1 MLATKIR
8 RMKFMTETLTKTELE
23 HALFSAADSLR
34 SKMDANEYKNYL
46 LGIIFYKYLSDKLLQ
61 MVGEFKKNR
70 ADLPL
75 EKCQELYVKYYQ
87 EDDLWN
93 ELKGTLMY
101 VIEPKHTFTYILQ
114 EINGEARTEDGNIK
128 TFQISDLADAF
139 NDIEGTSNDYR
150 GLFQDVQL
158 YSPRLGANA
167 QKQADTIA
175 EVIKAIGKINLIS
188 QDDKSD
194 TLGDAYEYLIGQ
206 FASETGKK
214 AGEFYTPQK
223 VSELLTK
230 LTLIG
235 KKYPEG
241 MSVYDPAMGSGSL
254 LLNFKK
260 FIKSANG
267 DPDRIIYYGQEINIS
282 TYNLA
287 RMNMILHGVES
298 GNQYLRQGDTL
309 DADWPP
315 ISQTMF
321 DAVVMNPPYSLKWS
335 ANKGFLQDPR
345 FSPYGVL
352 APKSKA
358 DYAFLLHGFYH
369 LKNSGT
375 MAIVLP
381 HGVLFR
387 GAAEGKIR
395 KKLLENG
402 SIDAVIG
409 LPANLFYNTS
419 IPTVILVLKKNKEN
433 RDVIFIDASKGF
445 EKKKNQ
451 NELREEDIQKILDT
465 YEKHE
470 DVERYAHLA
479 KYDEIEENDFNLNIP
494 RYVDTFIPEPPV
506 DLKKVAS
513 DLHDTNVEIE
523 KNQKELVGMLKELT
537 SDDSDVMDGLDAII
551 KELEAEL
558 HE

>member
-1 MLATKIR
+1 
-8 RMKFMTETLTKTELE
+8 MKFMAKTLTKTELE

-46 LGIIFYKYLSDKLLQ
+46 LGIIFYKYLSDKLLY
-61 MVGEFKKNR
+61 MAAEEIDTNFIEDRGE
-70 ADLPL
+70 LPL
-75 EKCQELYVKYYQ
+75 NKWQRMYAEHSDDEELLN
-87 EDDLWN
+87 DL
-93 ELKGTLMY
+93 KDTLMY
-101 VIEPKHTFTYILQ
+101 LIDPEHTFTYILN
-114 EINGEARTEDGNIK
+114 EINGEARTKDGNLK
-128 TFQISDLADAF
+128 SFQISDLADAF
-139 NDIEGTSNDYR
+139 NDIESTSDDFD
-150 GLFQDVQL
+150 GLFKDVQL
-158 YSPRLGANA
+158 YSRRLGANA

-188 QDDKSD
+188 EDEKND

-230 LTLIG
+230 LTLVG

-241 MSVYDPAMGSGSL
+241 MTVYDPAMGSGSL

-260 FIKSANG
+260 YIKKVAGG
-267 DPDRIIYYGQEINIS
+267 DPDKIIYYGQEINIS
-282 TYNLA
+282 TFNLA

-298 GNQYLRQGDTL
+298 GNQFLRQGDTL

-369 LKNSGT
+369 LKNTGT

-433 RDVIFIDASKGF
+433 RDVMFIDASKGF

-465 YEKHE
+465 YEKRE

-494 RYVDTFIPEPPV
+494 RYVDTFVPEPPI

-513 DLHDTNVEIE
+513 DLHDTDVEIE
-523 KNQKELVGMLKELT
+523 KNQKELVRMLKDLT

>member
-1 MLATKIR
+1 MA
-8 RMKFMTETLTKTELE
+8 ETLTKTELE

-46 LGIIFYKYLSDKLLQ
+46 LGIIFYKYLSDKLLYIAA
-61 MVGEFKKNR
+61 ESLDPNFIEDR
-70 ADLPL
+70 DDLPL
-75 EKCQELYVKYYQ
+75 DKWQKMYAENADDAELLS
-87 EDDLWN
+87 DL
-93 ELKGTLMY
+93 KATLMY
-101 VIEPKHTFTYILQ
+101 LISPEHTFTYIFN
-114 EINGEARTEDGNIK
+114 EINGEARTKDGNLK

-139 NDIEGTSNDYR
+139 NDIESTSKDFD
-150 GLFQDVQL
+150 GLFKDVQL
-158 YSPRLGANA
+158 YSQKLGSNA
-167 QKQADTIA
+167 QKQADTIS
-175 EVIKAIGKINLIS
+175 EVIKSIGKINLIE
-188 QDDKSD
+188 QDDQNNKND
-194 TLGDAYEYLIGQ
+194 TLGDAYEYLIRE
-206 FASETGKK
+206 FASESGKK

-223 VSELLTK
+223 VSELLTR
-230 LTLIG
+230 LTLVG
-235 KKYPEG
+235 KKYLEG
-241 MSVYDPAMGSGSL
+241 MTVYDPTMGSGSL

-260 FIKSANG
+260 YIKSAGG
-267 DPDRIIYYGQEINIS
+267 DPDKIIYYGQEINIS
-282 TYNLA
+282 TFNLA
-287 RMNMILHGVES
+287 RMNMILHGVDS
-298 GNQYLRQGDTL
+298 GNQHLNQGDTL

-315 ISQTMF
+315 ISKNMF
-321 DAVVMNPPYSLKWS
+321 DAVVMNPPYSYKWS

-345 FSPYGVL
+345 FSSYGVL

-369 LKNSGT
+369 LKNTGT

-419 IPTVILVLKKNKEN
+419 IPTVILVLKKDKEN
-433 RDVIFIDASKGF
+433 RDVMFIDASKGF

-465 YEKHE
+465 YEKRE

-479 KYDEIEENDFNLNIP
+479 KYDEIGENDFNLNIP
-494 RYVDTFIPEPPV
+494 RYVDTFVSEPPV

-513 DLHDTNVEIE
+513 DLHETDVEIE

-537 SDDSDVMDGLDAII
+537 SDDSDVMNGLDAII

>member
-1 MLATKIR
+1 MA
-8 RMKFMTETLTKTELE
+8 ETLTKSELE

-46 LGIIFYKYLSDKLLQ
+46 LGIIFYKYLSDKLLYIAA
-61 MVGEFKKNR
+61 ESLDPNFIEDR
-70 ADLPL
+70 DDLPL
-75 EKCQELYVKYYQ
+75 DKWQKMYAENADDAELLS
-87 EDDLWN
+87 DL
-93 ELKGTLMY
+93 KATLMY
-101 VIEPKHTFTYILQ
+101 LISPEHTFTYIFN
-114 EINGEARTEDGNIK
+114 EINGEARTKDGNLK

-139 NDIEGTSNDYR
+139 NDIESTSKDFD
-150 GLFQDVQL
+150 GLFKDVQL
-158 YSPRLGANA
+158 YSQKLGSNA
-167 QKQADTIA
+167 QKQADTIS
-175 EVIKAIGKINLIS
+175 EVIKSIGKINLIE
-188 QDDKSD
+188 QDDQNNKND
-194 TLGDAYEYLIGQ
+194 TLGDAYEYLIRE
-206 FASETGKK
+206 FASESGKK

-223 VSELLTK
+223 VSELLTR
-230 LTLIG
+230 LTLVG
-235 KKYPEG
+235 KKYLEG
-241 MSVYDPAMGSGSL
+241 MTVYDPTMGSGSL

-260 FIKSANG
+260 YIKSAGG
-267 DPDRIIYYGQEINIS
+267 DPDKIIYYGQEINIS
-282 TYNLA
+282 TFNLA
-287 RMNMILHGVES
+287 RMNMILHGVDS
-298 GNQYLRQGDTL
+298 GNQHLNQGDTL

-315 ISQTMF
+315 ISKNMF
-321 DAVVMNPPYSLKWS
+321 DAVVMNPPYSYKWS

-345 FSPYGVL
+345 FSSYGVL

-369 LKNSGT
+369 LKNTGT

-419 IPTVILVLKKNKEN
+419 IPTVILVLKKDKEN
-433 RDVIFIDASKGF
+433 RDVMFIDASKGF

-465 YEKHE
+465 YEKRE

-479 KYDEIEENDFNLNIP
+479 KYDEIGENDFNLNIP
-494 RYVDTFIPEPPV
+494 RYVDTFVPEPPV

-513 DLHDTNVEIE
+513 DLHETDVEIE

-537 SDDSDVMDGLDAII
+537 SDDSDVMNGLDAII